1 MDSPRIS
8 CAAVAIVLSA
18 TSCIDQQTA
27 ERRPHPKSGDE
38 PPRVAS
44 LTLEGPVARNA
55 LGPTL
60 ALLPRD
66 DARPVVTA
74 EPRASAEFRRL
85 LSAADGGNDT
95 WEQIRHL
102 MKLVPVRHEVS
113 SLREFRRKL
122 QRYHGN
128 QRFFDQLGD
137 SAQVWLHHVTR
148 ELAGRG
154 MPGEIALLPAV
165 ESGYN
170 AAAVSSQNAAGLWQI
185 LPGTARDLKLA
196 SSWWYDARHD
206 ALAATPAAL
215 DYLTSLHDDFNGN
228 WLLTVAAYNCG
239 PNNVRKAIRRAG
251 LDVETAD
258 YAAIE
263 RYLPRE
269 TRGHM
274 ARWLVLSEVVA
285 SPRLHNVSIETIP
298 WRPYF
303 AEIAVG
309 PQTDMAVAARRSGIP
324 ASEIS
329 LLNLGFRRGMVA
341 PSGPLRLLVPAAKA
355 DRFGQALA
363 QVDSDR
369 GDGHGRYRIRKGDT
383 LSTIARAHGTT
394 VRALMAA
401 NRLNSHRIRAGRE
414 LQIPGSPGRPAERGQ
429 PPSDTRTVAM
439 DGARRLPVA
448 APGDGPLELRL
459 SQIAPAH
466 RVAHGRYR
474 IRKGDTLSTIAQAH
488 GTTVRAL
495 AAANR
500 LNSHRIRAG
509 RELVIP
515 GSAGRPAERSRPPS
529 DTHVVSPGESLW
541 LIARQ
546 YRTTVD
552 SLRDWNRLTP
562 SSNLLRPGQ
571 RLRVRGEG

>member
-1 MDSPRIS
+1 MYSGRIS
-8 CAAVAIVLSA
+8 CVAIVLLA
-18 TSCIDQQTA
+18 TSCIKQQTV
-27 ERRPHPKSGDE
+27 ERRPHPKSGHE
-38 PPRVAS
+38 PPSVAS
-44 LTLEGPVARNA
+44 LTLEGSVARAA
-55 LGPTL
+55 LHPAR
-60 ALLPRD
+60 ALLPHD
-66 DARPVVTA
+66 DARPVVAA
-74 EPRASAEFRRL
+74 EPMASAGIRRL
-85 LSAADGGNDT
+85 LSTTDGGNDT

-102 MKLVPVRHEVS
+102 MKLVPVRREVS

-122 QRYHGN
+122 RRYHGN

-137 SAQVWLHHVTR
+137 SAQVWLHHITR
-148 ELAGRG
+148 ELAARG
-154 MPGEIALLPAV
+154 IPGEIALLPAV

-185 LPGTARDLKLA
+185 LPGTARDLNLA

-228 WLLTVAAYNCG
+228 WLLAVAAYNCG

-251 LDVETAD
+251 LDVETAN

-263 RYLPRE
+263 RYLPNE

-285 SPRLHNVSIETIP
+285 LPRLHNVSIEAIP

-309 PQTDMAVAARRSGIP
+309 PQTDMAVAARRSGIA

-363 QVDSDR
+363 HVDSDR
-369 GDGHGRYRIRKGDT
+369 GDGHGRYRIRTGDS
-383 LSTIARAHGTT
+383 LSTIAQAHRTT
-394 VRALMAA
+394 VKALMAA
-401 NRLNSHRIRAGRE
+401 NRLDSFRIRAGRE
-414 LQIPGSPGRPAERGQ
+414 LVIPGSPGRREERGQ

-439 DGARRLPVA
+439 DGARRPPVA
-448 APGDGPLELRL
+448 ATGTGPLELRL
-459 SQIAPAH
+459 SQIDQALQIAH
-466 RVAHGRYR
+466 RRYR
-474 IRKGDTLSTIAQAH
+474 IRTGDSLSTIAQAH
-488 GTTVRAL
+488 RTTVRAL
-495 AAANR
+495 MAANR
-500 LNSHRIRAG
+500 LNSHRIRTG
-509 RELVIP
+509 RELAIP
-515 GSAGRPAERSRPPS
+515 GTPGRPVERSRPPS

-562 SSNLLRPGQ
+562 ASNLLRPGQ
-571 RLRVRGEG
+571 RLRVRDEG